1 MPAVRVPHTSKLLIE
16 HRKARF
22 EYAWESE
29 VVAGVA
35 LTGAEVKMLRH
46 KHGSLT
52 GSFVKVVQNQLVLL
66 GAQIPPYP
74 PAADPDYDPLRTRR
88 LLVHQRE
95 LQHLIMA
102 TKKKG
107 ITLVPVAIELQ
118 GKFIKVRIAIA
129 HGKKQFE
136 KRRDVQKRDMER
148 ALKREFKGRVH
159 V

>member
-1 MPAVRVPHTSKLLIE
+1 
-16 HRKARF
+16 
-22 EYAWESE
+22 
-29 VVAGVA
+29 
-35 LTGAEVKMLRH
+35 
-46 KHGSLT
+46 
-52 GSFVKVVQNQLVLL
+52 
-66 GAQIPPYP
+66 
-74 PAADPDYDPLRTRR
+74 
-88 LLVHQRE
+88 
-95 LQHLIMA
+95 MA